1 MTDQY
6 GTPQAGQGQVQGT
19 TGEGPWAE
27 DLTTRFEDEATRQ
40 AVDAFLR
47 EKVQPY
53 VTQVEQE
60 ARPALELYRDLQA
73 NPGATYV
80 ELTEDLFGED
90 EAKAITSYLEG
101 RYGETNTPAPQEQAQ
116 PQTNPD
122 GQPDPRMQEMLND
135 WEEQRNEKL
144 YDAELQRLT
153 AIEQAAAQREGRQP
167 LPIKD
172 HLFRPFVVAEDGDMD
187 KAFVGYKAFVE
198 TARTELFGDAQVQEV
213 APPTLG
219 GNTSGATPPPTEKN
233 YDGDY
238 GAAIEDWA
246 NEQVSQG
253 ASPIPAPPTR

>member
-1 MTDQY
+1 MTEPN
-6 GTPQAGQGQVQGT
+6 GTPGYGQGQEQGT
-19 TGEGPWAE
+19 TGQGPWAE
-27 DLTTRFEDEATRQ
+27 DLNTRFEDEATRQ

-80 ELTEDLFGED
+80 ELTEDLFGAD
-90 EAKAITSYLEG
+90 DAKAITELLEG
-101 RYGETNTPAPQEQAQ
+101 RYGDPQSPAPQEQVQQ
-116 PQTNPD
+116 PTPTEGQT
-122 GQPDPRMQEMLND
+122 DPRMQEMLND

-144 YDAELQRLT
+144 YDAELQRLQ
-153 AIEQAAAQREGRQP
+153 AIEVAAAQREGRNP

-246 NEQVSQG
+246 QEQNAAGV
-253 ASPIPAPPTR
+253 SPIPAPPTR